1 MDATFELARTFA
13 NTDFEKL
20 PEAVVS
26 ATKKQILDLIGL
38 AIGGM
43 NERGIAE
50 LGELVIEWGGKA
62 ESTVFGLGKKIPA
75 PHAAQLNAS
84 MAHALDYD
92 DVHET
97 AIIHP
102 GVIAIPTAFAVAE
115 KAGNVNGKQ
124 FITAVALGVD
134 MMCRLALATMP
145 GESPFQTGWHLT
157 SIYGYMGA
165 AATAGKLL
173 GLDETTMVHAMGIA
187 YHQCGGNGQCVI
199 DGGLTKRL
207 GPGFSVGGGITAAL
221 MAQKGVTGAQ
231 NCLEGEMGLYRVYFR
246 NKYDRA
252 ALTDNLGAAFEGPNV
267 AIKPYPCCRGVHAA
281 IDAALALARE
291 NDLRPDNIAAVKVFV
306 TEDTRYLL
314 CSPFEAKC
322 NPRNQV
328 DAQFSVPWGVAT
340 ALAKKRAT
348 LTDFNQAAIYDAS
361 VLSITS
367 KLSVEVDNS
376 LKVEDKLYPT
386 RIDVKTTDKNQYTR
400 TVINPLGGLEAPMS
414 FDDCARKFSDCA
426 QSLGKDK
433 IDAIVDGV
441 STLEKIRSIG
451 ELIDLLTIQSPDW

>member
-1 MDATFELARTFA
+1 MDATFELARAFA

-20 PEAVVS
+20 PEAVVG

-43 NERGIAE
+43 HERGVRE
-50 LGELVIEWGGKA
+50 LSELIIEWGGKA

-115 KAGNVNGKQ
+115 KAGNVNGRQ
-124 FITAVALGVD
+124 FIAAVALGVD

-145 GESPFQTGWHLT
+145 GESPIQTGWHLT
-157 SIYGYMGA
+157 SIYGYIGA
-165 AATAGKLL
+165 AATAAKLL
-173 GLDETTMVHAMGIA
+173 GLDETKMVHAMGIA
-187 YHQCGGNGQCVI
+187 YHRCGGNGQCVI

-207 GPGFSVGGGITAAL
+207 GPGFSVNGGITAAL

-252 ALTDNLGAAFEGPNV
+252 ALTQHLGETFEGPNV

-291 NDLRPDNIAAVKVFV
+291 YDIRPEKIDTVKVFV

-348 LTDFNQAAIYDAS
+348 LADFSHAAISDAT

-367 KLSVEVDNS
+367 KLSVEVDNA
-376 LKVEDKLYPT
+376 LKIDGKLYPT
-386 RIDVKTTDKNQYTR
+386 RIDVTTTDKKRYSR
-400 TVINPLGGLEAPMS
+400 TVINPLGGLEVPMS

-426 QSLGKDK
+426 HSLGKDQ
-433 IDAIVDGV
+433 IDAIVDRV
-441 STLEKIRSIG
+441 ATLEKSAKLD
-451 ELIDLLTIQSPDW
+451 ELIELLTIQTPG